1 MLAASFGLGEAN
13 MCDLGI
19 GEQARRDHAV
29 ACRSMY
35 AGKVVANNSK
45 IIERDMSELRTAGA
59 FTNRPNIGSG
69 CLELVVHLNVTSL
82 IRLDASDFQS
92 NSGSVGHASGRN
104 QDGAACNCLF
114 AG

>member
-1 MLAASFGLGEAN
+1 
-13 MCDLGI
+13 MCNLGI

-29 ACRSMY
+29 TRRAIH

-45 IIERDMSELRTAGA
+45 IVERDMSKLRTTGT

-69 CLELVVHLNVTSL
+69 CLEPVVYLHVTSL
-82 IRLDASDFQS
+82 IQLDTSDFQA
-92 NSGSVGHASGRN
+92 NSGSVGRASCRN
-104 QDGAACNCLF
+104 KDVAACNCLF